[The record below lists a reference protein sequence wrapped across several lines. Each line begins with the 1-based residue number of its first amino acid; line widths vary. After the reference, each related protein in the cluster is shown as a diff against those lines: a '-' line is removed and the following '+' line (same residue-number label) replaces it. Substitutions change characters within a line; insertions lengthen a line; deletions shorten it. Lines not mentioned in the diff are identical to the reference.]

1 MEQNSREKEIA
12 NLVSKVIEDYDGG
25 KNIDA
30 TDIFN
35 KPDRNEIIDIVNN
48 LFFVMYPGYFKD
60 RTYKTYNLRNEL
72 AVMIEDIFYRLNKQ
86 VYVALDFCKLR
97 GSMTEDL
104 QHLYR
109 KDPSDKRIC

>member
-12 NLVSKVIEDYDGG
+12 NLVSKVIGDYDGG

-48 LFFVMYPGYFKD
+48 LFS
-60 RTYKTYNLRNEL
+60 RTVLIRPTTSEMSSR
-72 AVMIEDIFYRLNKQ
+72 
-86 VYVALDFCKLR
+86 
-97 GSMTEDL
+97 
-104 QHLYR
+104 
-109 KDPSDKRIC
+109 